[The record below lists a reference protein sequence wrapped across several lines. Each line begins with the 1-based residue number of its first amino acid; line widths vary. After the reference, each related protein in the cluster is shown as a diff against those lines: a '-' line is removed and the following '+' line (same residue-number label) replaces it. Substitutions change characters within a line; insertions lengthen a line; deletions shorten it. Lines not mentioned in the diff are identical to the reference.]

1 MSTKTIST
9 DLGEHAVGAGIT
21 SSSLPHR
28 YLLSPAYL
36 ISLLIA
42 FLSAIASVA
51 GLVYR
56 TEIYPTEELQR
67 TFLANDVVNL
77 LLGLPILLVSMWLTR
92 RGNLIGLLFWPG
104 ALFYGLY
111 NYLVYLLGMPL
122 NVMFLFYLAIVT
134 LSIYTTIGL
143 VAAIDYRA
151 VKDRLSGQVPYR
163 FTGALLILF
172 GLLFLSL
179 AVGQILGALTNQA
192 DISRS
197 QLGLVVAD
205 FIFSPAWV
213 VGGVLLWRRQSLGYV
228 GGTGLLFQV
237 SMLFVGLIV
246 VLILQPLVGT
256 GTSGLK
262 DIIFLSIMSLI
273 SLIPLALFVRG
284 VANS

>member
-143 VAAIDYRA
+143 VAAIDYTA
-151 VKDRLSGQVPYR
+151 VKDRLSGQVPDR